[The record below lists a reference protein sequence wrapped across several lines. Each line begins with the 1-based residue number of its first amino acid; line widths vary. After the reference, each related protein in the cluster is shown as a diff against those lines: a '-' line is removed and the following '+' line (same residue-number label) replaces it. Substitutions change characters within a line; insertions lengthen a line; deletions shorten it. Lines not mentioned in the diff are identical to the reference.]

1 MPKLVE
7 TRERLVRL
15 HMGLL
20 QLESHI
26 RRVRERVQSAF
37 AQSNE
42 SSHHAALVPNEIAL
56 VARIAEGV
64 VFRLEASFPA

>member
-1 MPKLVE
+1 M
-7 TRERLVRL
+7 
-15 HMGLL
+15 
-20 QLESHI
+20 ESHI